1 MTDNEHKNKAERSKL
16 EAALASAKASVT
28 ILEALLD
35 ATPMVEGQGSD
46 LLNVDQTLEQYQI
59 GRDGLLNASRRGEI
73 ALVRGARN
81 RIMVERS
88 ELERW
93 IKSRPVQPRKAPVEP
108 PAADLDAWDRQAEA
122 SLRSVGGGRRR

>member
-35 ATPMVEGQGSD
+35 ATPTGEGQGSD
-46 LLNVDQTLEQYQI
+46 LLDCEQTLEQYKI
-59 GRDGLLNASRRGEI
+59 GRDGLLRAQRRDELR
-73 ALVRGARN
+73 LVRGARN

-93 IKSRPVQPRKAPVEP
+93 IKSRPVHPRKAPA
-108 PAADLDAWDRQAEA
+108 PAATDLEAWERQAEA
-122 SLRSVGGGRRR
+122 SLRSVGGGRR

>member
-28 ILEALLD
+28 ILEALLEQ
-35 ATPMVEGQGSD
+35 TPMVEGQGSD
-46 LLNVDQTLEQYQI
+46 LLTVDQTLEQYRI
-59 GRDGLLNASRRGEI
+59 GRDGLLNASGRGELH
-73 ALVRGARN
+73 LVRGARN

-93 IKSRPVQPRKAPVEP
+93 IKSRPVQPRKAPAAP
-108 PAADLDAWDRQAEA
+108 AAADLDAWDRQAEA
-122 SLRSVGGGRRR
+122 SLRSVGARR